1 MQICAEDNLE
11 NDKIEPN
18 DDICAN
24 PDPGPGLIRYSSKY
38 WGLISDS

>member
-18 DDICAN
+18 DGDDSV
-24 PDPGPGLIRYSSKY
+24 PTLTQGLIRYSKY
-38 WGLISDS
+38 WRLISAS